1 MRKTKPGCTSTT
13 ACPILFTTTPPCRT
27 VLTHFDMASVHTN
40 AIALTEPIQPPPSAV
55 PHGQRRQSAI
65 VKLQQLQHRQAPRQT
80 DPKIDARTTPST
92 STTEPDTTAI
102 PVIKNVALDRPVVKR
117 RNGAHRRKPTVPKFQ
132 GELVEKGHKMAE
144 EPETKSIE
152 MVEMSHAKDVPPPL
166 PSAPLPPRSDLHRH
180 SSCLKNVGV
189 VKKTSNPSLHA
200 TNSFLS
206 PIKFMKDKVTSMG
219 KMLTNTYGDDSEPD
233 TDTDSD
239 SDSETEDDE
248 EEGGEEEEE
257 EEVYE
262 VDEQHVEQLDFTNGG
277 KEEKE
282 GEQKGNGHSETSK
295 TRKPRKKGGK
305 RKKGGRGAKPIGGY
319 KKNKKKSTSV
329 DGRNT
334 TPSTMT
340 KKQKQKQKRKERKTL
355 KLLLY
360 RKAESGMWDEMSGN
374 VKPRMSVKNVVPYT
388 KSWKHYYKCSCVYSS
403 FRLFIVLVLALVG
416 GMIQV
421 FPIPLMFTPALD
433 NMRTREMIL
442 DFQFSI
448 LTTIAITL
456 CALNKWRFKGI
467 GVIMGC
473 MLVGL
478 SLAELMEPEHYC
490 YSLLGG
496 GPSIHATSNYTTAL
510 DTVQPGKAMFY
521 MFGGR
526 HVWWYTCWWYMLVV
540 YMFGG
545 IRVGGIH
552 VGGTRGVT

>member
-1 MRKTKPGCTSTT
+1 
-13 ACPILFTTTPPCRT
+13 
-27 VLTHFDMASVHTN
+27 MASVHTN

-65 VKLQQLQHRQAPRQT
+65 VKLQQHRHAQQT

-132 GELVEKGHKMAE
+132 GEWVEKGHKMAE

-152 MVEMSHAKDVPPPL
+152 MVELSHAKDVPPPL

-248 EEGGEEEEE
+248 EEGEEEVEVVKVV
-257 EEVYE
+257 EVYE

-282 GEQKGNGHSETSK
+282 GEQKGNRHSETSK
-295 TRKPRKKGGK
+295 TRKPRNKGGK

-329 DGRNT
+329 DAVRRNN
-334 TPSTMT
+334 TPSTMLT

-521 MFGGR
+521 ML
-526 HVWWYTCWWYMLVV
+526 VVDMLVVYMCWWYTCWWYTCWWYMLVV
-540 YMFGG
+540 YML
-545 IRVGGIH
+545 V
-552 VGGTRGVT
+552 VYMLVVYMCCWYTCCWYTCWCNLKY

>member
-1 MRKTKPGCTSTT
+1 
-13 ACPILFTTTPPCRT
+13 
-27 VLTHFDMASVHTN
+27 
-40 AIALTEPIQPPPSAV
+40 
-55 PHGQRRQSAI
+55 
-65 VKLQQLQHRQAPRQT
+65 
-80 DPKIDARTTPST
+80 
-92 STTEPDTTAI
+92 
-102 PVIKNVALDRPVVKR
+102 
-117 RNGAHRRKPTVPKFQ
+117 
-132 GELVEKGHKMAE
+132 
-144 EPETKSIE
+144 

-248 EEGGEEEEE
+248 EEEEEEVE
-257 EEVYE
+257 VVEVYE

-277 KEEKE
+277 KEEE
-282 GEQKGNGHSETSK
+282 EAGEQKGNRHSETSK

-388 KSWKHYYKCSCVYSS
+388 KSWKQKK
-403 FRLFIVLVLALVG
+403 L
-416 GMIQV
+416 
-421 FPIPLMFTPALD
+421 
-433 NMRTREMIL
+433 
-442 DFQFSI
+442 I
-448 LTTIAITL
+448 LTYL
-456 CALNKWRFKGI
+456 
-467 GVIMGC
+467 
-473 MLVGL
+473 
-478 SLAELMEPEHYC
+478 
-490 YSLLGG
+490 
-496 GPSIHATSNYTTAL
+496 
-510 DTVQPGKAMFY
+510 Q
-521 MFGGR
+521 
-526 HVWWYTCWWYMLVV
+526 
-540 YMFGG
+540 
-545 IRVGGIH
+545 
-552 VGGTRGVT
+552 